1 MENRYQKGIRS
12 VDHPI
17 DQIFSAY
24 GVKRETDFVDRFF
37 TAEEINTVLEACG
50 FTSVDKP
57 VRQLE
62 HPVQIGFATKRAD
75 LTFEDEGSLY
85 YFEVMSQSQG
95 GKWDNDHHEQFY
107 LKSARLK
114 QQYDQVYSF
123 AIAFKE
129 FDPVYLDEFS
139 KMEDS
144 YAIHLRFNDQGY
156 FADVYGVEEKQR
168 KTSVKLASMEELGQK
183 WMDVARDQMGFQ
195 NRKAEPQR
203 SRYLYIGKA
212 LTGKRLGIEWVMNQ
226 SESTLGIKVH
236 GEIVRDHG
244 YTAIVDNSQQI
255 VENLTKKVEGF
266 KFVKMSSGETDR
278 TFTFEFDTTDFS
290 KANVQLLKD
299 ITLAF
304 AEECGLEHLVS

>member
-1 MENRYQKGIRS
+1 MKRYARGTRS
-12 VDHPI
+12 VDHLI
-17 DQIFSAY
+17 DEVFSAY
-24 GVKRETDFVDRFF
+24 GVNRETAFVETFF
-37 TAEEINTVLEACG
+37 GQDEINTVLEACG
-50 FTSVDKP
+50 FSAIEGVKP
-57 VRQLE
+57 ELE
-62 HPVQIGFATKRAD
+62 HPVQIGLTTKRAD
-75 LTFEDEGSLY
+75 LVFEDEGALY

-114 QQYDQVYSF
+114 QQYDQVFSF

-129 FDPVYLDEFS
+129 FDPAYLDEFS

-156 FADVYGVEEKQR
+156 FADVYGVEEKR
-168 KTSVKLASMEELGQK
+168 KKVTVKLASMEELGQK
-183 WMDVARDQMGFQ
+183 WMDAARDQMGFK
-195 NRKAEPQR
+195 NRKNEPQR

-226 SESTLGIKVH
+226 SETTLGIKLH

-244 YTAIVDNSQQI
+244 FGHVIDNSQQI
-255 VENLTKKVEGF
+255 VENLAKKVEGF
-266 KFVKMSSGETDR
+266 KFVKMSSGDTDR

-290 KANVQLLKD
+290 KTNVELLKS
-299 ITLAF
+299 ITVAF
-304 AEECGLEHLVS
+304 AEECGLVELVS